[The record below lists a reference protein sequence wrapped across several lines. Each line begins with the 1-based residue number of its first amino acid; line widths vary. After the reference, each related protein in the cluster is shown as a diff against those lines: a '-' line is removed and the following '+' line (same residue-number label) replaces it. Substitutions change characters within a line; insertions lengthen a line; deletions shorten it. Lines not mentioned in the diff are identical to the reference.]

1 MLRLNVIRIGFL
13 MGVSLLLG
21 AIIYFFAS
29 NWGGM
34 DRTEKI
40 ITSGGLVFLF
50 YGVSYIFSKFKLLL
64 GHHQFLSNLFLVAGC
79 LSFGAAVAL
88 LYQIYNAHAD
98 SFELFAVWSIPAL
111 LLAWITR
118 YNPFYLLAFA
128 LIHLSLWFYFFPSSL
143 YVVHSEEQ
151 LMMIGGLFA
160 IINLVLFIL
169 TVTNKLL
176 SVPLKIMS
184 FIIFHV
190 SLLTLTNS
198 FEFERY
204 GVWINILCLMAIGIG
219 FYYFSSIRLD
229 KTMLTLH
236 ALATSAFAVFKFIE
250 LASRHGSITFFILG
264 ILFVALLLTG
274 NVYFFRYLNKL
285 GKEASDSNQE
295 EDHMPAHSSTQND
308 NDSIATKIVSIIV
321 TILGVI
327 IGSISLIGLVFMAT
341 GDIEPQNTLYAVSLA
356 LVIPMI
362 LLPRV
367 NDVIRYTLLTIGYA
381 AGIIAIIWIDM
392 TLLSAIFLILT
403 VVGWFRLKGRKQHL
417 FTYALIN
424 LNLAII
430 LFQLFEPFE
439 KVWSLT
445 ILALFILN
453 ACVYFTHHL
462 LPEGELRKHVQ
473 ESGMFFGLLFLF
485 WLTFLRDLFPY
496 SYELFNLLNFALV
509 TALVF
514 LFIRRNQA
522 WETAIS
528 LIFWFLFLGFKYYD
542 LLWTLLHKSITLA
555 LLGVI
560 FLVVTSLA
568 ARRMDVPHDV
578 IEQSSYMSRKTWLI
592 VAVIVLQLGFLGYQ
606 TAACEYLLKNGAL
619 VKLEIEPLDPRSLL
633 QGDYVTLNYSITTP
647 PEDIAKELAS
657 ESSQRKMKVVLTK
670 DANGVSVFGRV
681 YKKGES
687 LADGEVIIT
696 GKSSGW
702 RSIYY
707 GIETYF
713 VPEGTGRETEQ
724 NARFAYIRVSTNG
737 NALLERL
744 SDK

>member
-21 AIIYFFAS
+21 AIVYFFAS

-40 ITSGGLVFLF
+40 ITSAGLVFLF
-50 YGVSYIFSKFKLLL
+50 YGVSYTFSRFKLLL
-64 GHHQFLSNLFLVAGC
+64 GHHHFLSNLFLVAGC

-118 YNPFYLLAFA
+118 YNPFYVLAFA

-143 YVVHSEEQ
+143 YVVHSDEQ

-160 IINLVLFIL
+160 LINLVLFIL

-176 SVPLKIMS
+176 SVPLKIIS

-204 GVWINILCLMAIGIG
+204 GVWMNILCLMAIGIG
-219 FYYFSSIRLD
+219 FYYFSRVRLD

-250 LASRHGSITFFILG
+250 LVSRHGSITFFILG

-285 GKEASDSNQE
+285 GKEASNSDHE
-295 EDHMPAHSSTQND
+295 EGHKPAHSSTQ

-321 TILGVI
+321 TVLGII
-327 IGSISLIGLVFMAT
+327 IGSISLIGLVSMVT
-341 GDIEPQNTLYAVSLA
+341 TDIEPQYLLFAVSLV

-362 LLPRV
+362 LLSHLNAV
-367 NDVIRYTLLTIGYA
+367 FRYTVLMIGYT
-381 AGIIAIIWIDM
+381 AGIIAIM
-392 TLLSAIFLILT
+392 LLETTFLSALFLILT
-403 VVGWFRLKGRKQHL
+403 VAGWFRLKGRKQHL

-430 LFQLFEPFE
+430 LFQLFESFD

-445 ILALFILN
+445 ILALVIWN
-453 ACVYFTHHL
+453 AFVYFTHL
-462 LPEGELRKHVQ
+462 VLPEGELQKHVQ

-485 WLTFLRDLFPY
+485 WLTFLGDIFPY
-496 SYELFNLLNFALV
+496 SYELFNLLNFAVV
-509 TALVF
+509 TSLVF

-522 WETAIS
+522 WETTIS

-542 LLWTLLHKSITLA
+542 LLWTLLHKSLTLA

-560 FLVVTSLA
+560 FLVVTTLA
-568 ARRMDVPHDV
+568 ARRMDLPHDV
-578 IEQSSYMSRKTWLI
+578 NEQSSYMSRKTWLI

-606 TAACEYLLKNGAL
+606 TAASEHLLQNGTL

-647 PEDIAKELAS
+647 PESIATELKS
-657 ESSQRKMKVVLTK
+657 ESSQRKIKVVLTE
-670 DANGVSVFGRV
+670 DENGVSVFDRV
-681 YKKGES
+681 YKKGEA